1 MRVIDLSWPIT
12 DGMMVFPGDIPPSV
26 KKGATMEENGWRT
39 TLLSFTSHTGTHM
52 DAPSHMMPDG
62 KSLDRL
68 PNETFFGF
76 GLVVDVRGC
85 AGRRIELADIKVS
98 SSMLSEADFILFRT
112 GWSEKWGTEDYLK
125 GYPVLSPLS
134 AKWISEKRLKGI
146 GFDAISADSVD
157 SDSNDIHKILLS
169 GGLVI
174 LENLRD
180 LDKLGEKA
188 FCMAA
193 LPLPLKD
200 QDGGPARVMA
210 VLEK

>member
-1 MRVIDLSWPIT
+1 MRVNDLSWPIT

-146 GFDAISADSVD
+146 GFDAISADAVD

>member
-1 MRVIDLSWPIT
+1 MRVNDLSWPIT

-98 SSMLSEADFILFRT
+98 PSMLSEADFILFRT

-146 GFDAISADSVD
+146 GFDAISADAVD

>member
-1 MRVIDLSWPIT
+1 MKVIDLSWPIT
-12 DGMMVFPGDIPPSV
+12 DGMTVFPGDVPPTV

-39 TLLSFTSHTGTHM
+39 TLLSFSSHTGTHM

-62 KSLDRL
+62 ENLDQL

-85 AGRRIELADIKVS
+85 AGRRIELADIKVTS
-98 SSMLSEADFILFRT
+98 SQIFEADFLLFRT

-134 AKWISEKRLKGI
+134 AEWLSEKKLKGV
-146 GFDAISADSVD
+146 GFDAISPDSVD
-157 SDSNDIHKILLS
+157 SNSNEIHKILFS
-169 GGLVI
+169 SGLVI

-180 LDKLGEKA
+180 LDKVGYKA

-193 LPLPLKD
+193 LPISLVD
-200 QDGGPARVMA
+200 QDGGPVRVMA